1 MNRRA
6 IMLSV
11 LIACLLT
18 SAVYAAPSVYKEKKY
33 FGPIPKR
40 NVNFSFGFIDG
51 PDDEYLTD
59 HLEFWAQLTGGRDY
73 FQDIST
79 APYAQVSYEHQVT
92 PFHFF
97 RGSLSFCYLTNESTG
112 FVNVAVPAEDPP
124 LARIDIDR
132 TLKVYYFSLDIG
144 FGYYL
149 IEPKVRA
156 LTPYVSGGFS
166 GAVPVVRLETDGT
179 RTEGGEP
186 FSLPGENVDKTT
198 FQAGIHAEFG
208 MRYLISNRQAAGL
221 EGRYQ
226 MSQSKFEIHDGNFDL
241 DHSGLSLAVTYFL
254 YF

>member
-1 MNRRA
+1 MKRR
-6 IMLSV
+6 IILLSV
-11 LIACLLT
+11 LVACLLT

-33 FGPIPKR
+33 FGPIPKH

-51 PDDEYLTD
+51 PDDEYLTE
-59 HLEFWAQLTGGRDY
+59 HLEFWAQLNGGRDY
-73 FQDIST
+73 FQNIST
-79 APYAQVSYEHQVT
+79 APYAQISYEHQVS

-97 RGSLSFCYLTNESTG
+97 RGSFSFCYLSNNSIGDVTLP
-112 FVNVAVPAEDPP
+112 VADEGLVAFN
-124 LARIDIDR
+124 IDR

-156 LTPYVSGGFS
+156 LTPYISGGFS
-166 GAVPVVRLETDGT
+166 GAIPMVKLETDATRQIGGT
-179 RTEGGEP
+179 S
-186 FSLPGENVDKTT
+186 FDLPGENVDKTS
-198 FQAGIHAEFG
+198 FQTGIHAEFG

-226 MSQSKFEIHDGNFDL
+226 MSQSKFEIHEGNFDL
-241 DHSGLSLAVTYFL
+241 DYSGLSLAVTYFL